1 VGPSPEKLSATG
13 SGTSI
18 DILPLPS
25 PGLWE
30 GEEDTRAGGP
40 ARKIRKR
47 YNLKRYAIITWEIIR
62 FSLTRYLNKAYFYAL
77 FMFNLC
83 G

>member
-30 GEEDTRAGGP
+30 GEEGVRAGGP
-40 ARKIRKR
+40 ARKKGEKNTTSRG
-47 YNLKRYAIITWEIIR
+47 
-62 FSLTRYLNKAYFYAL
+62 
-77 FMFNLC
+77 MQ
-83 G
+83 

>member
-18 DILPLPS
+18 KILPLPS

-40 ARKIRKR
+40 ARKIGKR
-47 YNLKRYAIITWEIIR
+47 YNLKRYAIIT
-62 FSLTRYLNKAYFYAL
+62 
-77 FMFNLC
+77 
-83 G
+83 